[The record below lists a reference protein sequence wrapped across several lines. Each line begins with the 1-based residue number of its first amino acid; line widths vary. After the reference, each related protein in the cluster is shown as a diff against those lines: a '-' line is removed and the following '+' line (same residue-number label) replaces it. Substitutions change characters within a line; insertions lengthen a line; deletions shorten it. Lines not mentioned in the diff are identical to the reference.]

1 MSLDR
6 SIRWR
11 GLDPVSIEHCHVV
24 ATQRDT
30 RIRSTL
36 VTPGYGLFYRIKL
49 DEADRVRTVKLERT
63 DGAVLELFSD
73 GAGNWSDDRAEPLS
87 ALQGC
92 TDIDIWPTPLTNSL
106 PIWRCDWTIGQPQ
119 RFAMAW
125 IDADTMTVRRD
136 EQIYT
141 RIAENGFRFQG
152 AAGFEANL
160 TVDADGLVMD
170 YPGLFERV
178 A

>member
-11 GLDPVSIEHCHVV
+11 GLDPASLEHCHVIS
-24 ATQRDT
+24 TERDT
-30 RIRSTL
+30 RIRGTII
-36 VTPGYGLFYRIKL
+36 TPGYGLYYRIKL
-49 DEADRVRTVKLERT
+49 DDTERVRTVRLERT

-73 GAGNWSDDRAEPLS
+73 GLGNWSDDRAEPLD
-87 ALQGC
+87 ALRGC
-92 TDIDIWPTPLTNSL
+92 MDTDIWPTPLTNSL
-106 PIWRCDWTIGQPQ
+106 PFWRCQWIMGEPQ

-125 IDADTMTVRRD
+125 INADDMTFRRS

-141 RIAENGFRFQG
+141 RLDQTRFRFQS
-152 AAGFEANL
+152 ADFESTL
-160 TVDADGLVMD
+160 TVDADLLVTD
-170 YPGLFERV
+170 YPGLFTL